1 MKCALILRAPEQV
14 SQSCRNG
21 GADPWADPLVTAP
34 REVDRAGRPRPA
46 SGTTVSGSCGAQE
59 AEGGLG
65 RGLGG
70 PPHRFYRLSVAL
82 LALTLVVC
90 APAQPVSVINGVR
103 RLIAQH
109 DLPGAERVARAWQ
122 ARNPASPELAA
133 ALSWLARAAL
143 EARNFDQADAFAAEA
158 GKMASRFLIG
168 QKLDDDPWL
177 PTAEGTAIEV
187 HAQVLAA
194 RGERPEAIAY
204 LQTQLKQFAG
214 TSLPERIR
222 KNINLLALEG
232 KPAPPLD
239 LTAAQWLGATP
250 PSLASLRGHPVLLF
264 FWAHWCGDCKAEV
277 AIIANIQRTFAPQG
291 LVVIAP
297 TRLYGYVA
305 GGEDAPA
312 GKEKH
317 YIEDVRRRYYAALP
331 DVPVPLSVANFIAYG
346 ASTTPTL
353 VLIDRA
359 GVVRYYHPGAAGE
372 AELSA
377 KIRALR

>member
-1 MKCALILRAPEQV
+1 MTRGCALPPGSIEPVPQTVAWRRWWGRRFRLPTLDRTHGWQAKAP
-14 SQSCRNG
+14 
-21 GADPWADPLVTAP
+21 AP
-34 REVDRAGRPRPA
+34 PPP
-46 SGTTVSGSCGAQE
+46 
-59 AEGGLG
+59 
-65 RGLGG
+65 G
-70 PPHRFYRLSVAL
+70 PPAVSAL
-82 LALTLVVC
+82 LALILVLF
-90 APAQPVSVINGVR
+90 APAQPASVVNGVR
-103 RLIAQH
+103 RFIAQH
-109 DLPGAERVARAWQ
+109 DLAGAERVARAWQ

-133 ALSWLARAAL
+133 ALSWLARAAWD
-143 EARNFDQADAFAAEA
+143 ARNLDQADAFAAEA

-177 PTAEGTAIEV
+177 PTAEGAAIEV

-194 RGERPEAIAY
+194 RGERPEALDY
-204 LQTQLKQFAG
+204 LQAQLKQFAG
-214 TSLPERIR
+214 TSLPERIL

-239 LTAAQWLGATP
+239 LRDAQWLGAQP
-250 PSLASLRGHPVLLF
+250 PSLGSLRGHPILLF

-277 AIIANIQRTFAPQG
+277 AIVADIQRTFAPRG

-312 GKEKH
+312 AKEKA
-317 YIEDVRRRYYAALP
+317 YIEEVRRRYYAALA
-331 DVPVPLSVANFIAYG
+331 DVPVPLSAANFIAYG

-377 KIRALR
+377 RIRALR